1 MKMNVGTLDRVVRVA
16 AGLILIALALT
27 GTIGLWGWIGVVPL
41 VTGALSTCPLYSI
54 LGLSTCPLKK
64 S

>member
-1 MKMNVGTLDRVVRVA
+1 MKRNVGTLDRVVRVA

-27 GTIGLWGWIGVVPL
+27 GTIGLWGWIGVIPL